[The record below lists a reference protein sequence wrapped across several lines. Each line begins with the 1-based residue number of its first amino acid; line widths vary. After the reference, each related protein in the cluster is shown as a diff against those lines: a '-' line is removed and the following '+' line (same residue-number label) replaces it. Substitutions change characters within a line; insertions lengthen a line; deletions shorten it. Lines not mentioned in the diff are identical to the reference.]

1 MSDATRLSRRALI
14 ALGGSGGALALAACA
29 TGGSSGGGAGGS
41 GATGGSGDSGG
52 ANSGGESSSALAP
65 GSELVK
71 LADVP
76 VGGSVSA
83 TVDGEAL
90 LVSQPSAGTVMA
102 FSAIC
107 THQQCV
113 VAAAGAEFDCPCHGS
128 KYDAATGDVLQGP
141 ALQPLTAI
149 PVEIDGDRVVVS
161 G

>member
-1 MSDATRLSRRALI
+1 MSDATRLSRRALL
-14 ALGGSGGALALAACA
+14 ALGGTGGALTLAACA
-29 TGGSSGGGAGGS
+29 TGGPPADSGDGGS
-41 GATGGSGDSGG
+41 GGSGGSGEGGSTGSG
-52 ANSGGESSSALAP
+52 SGSALAP
-65 GSELVK
+65 GSELAK
-71 LADVP
+71 LAEVP

-90 LVSQPSAGTVMA
+90 LLSQLTAGTVMA

-128 KYDAATGDVLQGP
+128 RYDAATGEVLQGP
-141 ALQPLTAI
+141 ALRPLTAI
-149 PVEIDGDRVVVS
+149 PVAVDGDRVVVS

>member
-1 MSDATRLSRRALI
+1 MSDPTRLSRRALI
-14 ALGGSGGALALAACA
+14 ALSGTGGVLALAACA
-29 TGGSSGGGAGGS
+29 TGGPPSGDTGGGTDS
-41 GATGGSGDSGG
+41 PGGSGDGG
-52 ANSGGESSSALAP
+52 TGGSSSALAP
-65 GSELVK
+65 GSELAK

-90 LVSQPSAGTVMA
+90 LLSQPEAGTVMA

-128 KYDAATGDVLQGP
+128 RYDAATGQVLQGP
-141 ALQPLTAI
+141 ALKPLTAI
-149 PVEIDGDRVVVS
+149 PVAVDGDRVVVS

>member
-1 MSDATRLSRRALI
+1 MSDSTRLSRRALI

-29 TGGSSGGGAGGS
+29 TGGPSGGTGDSGSTGGS
-41 GATGGSGDSGG
+41 GAAGGGS
-52 ANSGGESSSALAP
+52 SGGESGAALAP

-90 LVSQPSAGTVMA
+90 LVSQPTAGTVMA

-149 PVEIDGDRVVVS
+149 PVEVDGDRVVVS

>member
-14 ALGGSGGALALAACA
+14 ALGGSGGALVLAACA
-29 TGGSSGGGAGGS
+29 TGGAPSGDADGGSDSTAGSGGGS
-41 GATGGSGDSGG
+41 GGDSTP
-52 ANSGGESSSALAP
+52 ALAP
-65 GSELVK
+65 GSELAK

-83 TVDGEAL
+83 TVDGEAIL
-90 LVSQPSAGTVMA
+90 LSRPTAGAVLA

-128 KYDAATGDVLQGP
+128 KFDAATGDVLQGP
-141 ALQPLTAI
+141 ALKPLTAI
-149 PVEIDGDRVVVS
+149 PVEVDGDRVVVS